1 MLFNL
6 ITLLSLIKADSIEI
20 FTPNNIKYNYS
31 YNTINVIDVMY
42 RQQHNG
48 MLYIYSTIVSLIN
61 SNNITLQ
68 SVTTN
73 SDRYSNITTQ
83 LQFPYIQ
90 QYEELNNQ
98 NFTISIIGLGT
109 YNLFNGSDKPTK
121 LLLNTT
127 DNIFVEMNFTSS
139 LTSSFTSS
147 FSSSFSSSFLSVF
160 VMFLL

>member
-6 ITLLSLIKADSIEI
+6 ITLLALIKADTIEI
-20 FTPNNIKYNYS
+20 FTPNNINYNYNLS
-31 YNTINVIDVMY
+31 TVNVIDIMY
-42 RQQHNG
+42 RQQRNG

-61 SNNITLQ
+61 SNNVTLQ

-73 SDRYSNITTQ
+73 SDIYSNITTQ

-90 QYEELNNQ
+90 QYEELDNQ

-109 YNLFNGSDKPTK
+109 YNLFNGSDTPTK

-127 DNIFVEMNFTSS
+127 DNIFVKMNFNNFVSSS
-139 LTSSFTSS
+139 LRSIINPSI
-147 FSSSFSSSFLSVF
+147 FSLF